1 MVRPV
6 IKKPEKVKNQLL
18 DDHTIVQSAFHG
30 FPDTLKLKQ
39 EYLTRLAFF
48 SSNSCLFA
56 SETDLRKNSSCP
68 LGQFRCGKDGSNTLG
83 HESLEFLDAKKSCVN
98 KSAQLSKF
106 YDTLYIDMCIK
117 IKHRLTQ
124 WAILKSMQKISLMS
138 SCGRILSESMKH
150 TFGVSREMFSSNQ
163 NIGII

>member
-1 MVRPV
+1 MIGLHSQNDGFSFGPEIDKSTRNFVFCGYGPYHMVRPV
-6 IKKPEKVKNQLL
+6 IRKPEKVKNQLL

-83 HESLEFLDAKKSCVN
+83 IENLEFSDAKKSCVN

-106 YDTLYIDMCIK
+106 YDT
-117 IKHRLTQ
+117 
-124 WAILKSMQKISLMS
+124 
-138 SCGRILSESMKH
+138 
-150 TFGVSREMFSSNQ
+150 
-163 NIGII
+163 